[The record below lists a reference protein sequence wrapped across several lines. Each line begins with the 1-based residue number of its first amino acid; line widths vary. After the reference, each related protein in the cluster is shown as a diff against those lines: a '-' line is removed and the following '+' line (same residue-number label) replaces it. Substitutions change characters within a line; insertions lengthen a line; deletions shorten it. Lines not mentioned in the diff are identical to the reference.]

1 MGSSSRSARGRPAG
15 APPAP
20 PAWIVV
26 GRIVRP
32 HGVRGEVRVRPETDF
47 PERLAGRRRVH
58 LRREGALSPVEITG
72 VRPHGAALLVTLRGV
87 DSLEAA
93 ERLRGAEL
101 VVARRTLPRLGPNE
115 FYLFEI
121 IGLRARTE
129 DGRLLGVVAEVVRG
143 PAHDV
148 YVVRGE
154 AGEVLVPALREVV
167 RQVDRAAGELVVR
180 LPAGLEA

>member
-1 MGSSSRSARGRPAG
+1 M
-15 APPAP
+15 
-20 PAWIVV
+20 

-32 HGVRGEVRVRPETDF
+32 HGLRGEVRVQPETDF
-47 PERLAGRRRVH
+47 PERLAGRRRVY
-58 LRREGALSPVEITG
+58 LRRAGALTPVEIAA
-72 VRPHGAALLVTLRGV
+72 VRPHGAALLVALRGV
-87 DSLEAA
+87 DSVEAA

-101 VVARRTLPRLGPNE
+101 VVARRALPRLGPDQ

-121 IGLRARTE
+121 VGLRARAE

-154 AGEVLVPALREVV
+154 GREVLVPAVREVV
-167 RQVDRAAGELVVR
+167 RRVDRTAGELVVR
-180 LPAGLEA
+180 LPAGLET